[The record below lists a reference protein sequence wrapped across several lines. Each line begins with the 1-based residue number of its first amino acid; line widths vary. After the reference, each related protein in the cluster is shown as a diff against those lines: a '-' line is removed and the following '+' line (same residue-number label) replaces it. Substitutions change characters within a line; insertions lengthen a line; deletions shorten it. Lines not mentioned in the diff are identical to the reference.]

1 MLAGVLSLIDHGQFS
16 AAKLKDIQSRLKHA
30 EFSPSEAIHKL
41 DRIVSYLESRR
52 NPAMRLLDVLTFW
65 SAQCVFLA
73 EGWQQE
79 FGPHIRGWLE
89 AVGEFEALTA
99 LAGYA
104 FEHPDDVLPEFVGD
118 RAVV

>member
-1 MLAGVLSLIDHGQFS
+1 M
-16 AAKLKDIQSRLKHA
+16 
-30 EFSPSEAIHKL
+30 PSDAIRKL
-41 DRIVSYLESRR
+41 DRIVGYLESRR
-52 NPAMRLLDVLTFW
+52 NPAMRLLDVVTFW

-79 FGPHIRGWLE
+79 FGPHIRSWLD

-104 FEHPDDVLPEFVGD
+104 FEHPDDVLPQFVEKGPLFE
-118 RAVV
+118 AEGITHPLLQCQ